1 MRDGIRR
8 VIFLLPILLSACS
21 NPDPGGPAES
31 GVPSFA
37 VDPGWPR
44 EMPNLWIMGSI
55 TGVFVDA
62 RDHVWVTH
70 IPESLTPEETSAVQD
85 PPIGTC
91 CVPAPVVT
99 EFDPEGNLVQGW
111 GDPPR
116 RTSRNSRAT
125 RTASS
130 STTTTTCGWAPTGT
144 TGS

>member
-21 NPDPGGPAES
+21 NPEPGGPAER

-91 CVPAPVVT
+91 CVPAPRASRIASST
-99 EFDPEGNLVQGW
+99 
-111 GDPPR
+111 PP
-116 RTSRNSRAT
+116 SRAT
-125 RTASS
+125 APACATTRPPS
-130 STTTTTCGWAPTGT
+130 STRT
-144 TGS
+144 